1 MRRYE
6 WRAKCRTAVFET
18 KISAIE
24 RELAE
29 AESAISTRRRE
40 LAQQT
45 GADVD
50 VEREALDDAAYALA
64 GLRTALT
71 HRSDAA

>member
-1 MRRYE
+1 MRRFE
-6 WRAKCRTAVFET
+6 WRAKCRTAVLET

-24 RELAE
+24 QELTDAE
-29 AESAISTRRRE
+29 NAIGTRRRE
-40 LAQQT
+40 LSQET
-45 GADVD
+45 GPEVD

-71 HRSDAA
+71 HRADAA